1 MIGGV
6 FMKEELDKIF
16 REILYLDDNYK
27 IDDNLS
33 PGDIVEWDSLSH
45 MNLIYELSNRYNIN
59 ITFKDLRNIKNWG
72 QLKDYVIKKS
82 AKDN

>member
-6 FMKEELDKIF
+6 FMKEELDKNF

-45 MNLIYELSNRYNIN
+45 MNLIYELSNRYNFN
-59 ITFKDLRNIKNWG
+59 ITFKDLSNIKNWG
-72 QLKDYVIKKS
+72 TINRICYQKISKR
-82 AKDN
+82 

>member
-1 MIGGV
+1 
-6 FMKEELDKIF
+6 MKEELDNAFK
-16 REILYLDDNYK
+16 EILYLDDNYN
-27 IDDNLS
+27 IDDNLA
-33 PGDIVEWDSLSH
+33 PGDIIEWDSLSH

-82 AKDN
+82 AKDD

>member
-82 AKDN
+82 AKDD

>member
-6 FMKEELDKIF
+6 FMKEELDKNF
-16 REILYLDDNYK
+16 GEILYLDDNYK

-45 MNLIYELSNRYNIN
+45 MNLIYELSNRYNFN
-59 ITFKDLRNIKNWG
+59 ITFKDLSNIKNWG
-72 QLKDYVIKKS
+72 QLREYVIKKTT
-82 AKDN
+82 DND

>member
-6 FMKEELDKIF
+6 FMKEELDKNF

-45 MNLIYELSNRYNIN
+45 MNLIYELSNRYNFN
-59 ITFKDLRNIKNWG
+59 ITFKDLSNIKNWG
-72 QLKDYVIKKS
+72 TIKRICYQKIS
-82 AKDN
+82 KR

>member
-1 MIGGV
+1 
-6 FMKEELDKIF
+6 MKEELDNAFK
-16 REILYLDDNYK
+16 EILYLDDNYN

-82 AKDN
+82 AKDD

>member
-1 MIGGV
+1 
-6 FMKEELDKIF
+6 MKEELDNAFK
-16 REILYLDDNYK
+16 EILYLDDNYN
-27 IDDNLS
+27 IDDNLA
-33 PGDIVEWDSLSH
+33 PVDIIEWDSLSH

-82 AKDN
+82 AKDD

>member
-1 MIGGV
+1 
-6 FMKEELDKIF
+6 MKEELDNAFK
-16 REILYLDDNYK
+16 EILYLDDNYN
-27 IDDNLS
+27 IDDNLV
-33 PGDIVEWDSLSH
+33 PGDIIEWDSLSH

-82 AKDN
+82 AKDD